1 MLVTFADI
9 GLYSLDNTMQL
20 QYCLFKKSYK
30 QDVQSIATFTRKDES
45 NACFKNITYVEMVTT
60 EKPINVVIKPRSSVK
75 RALNNNNTREHCE

>member
-1 MLVTFADI
+1 MFTMFTFADI
-9 GLYSLDNTMQL
+9 GLYSLVLDNTI
-20 QYCLFKKSYK
+20 LFIQKSYK